1 MRALLK
7 SGDTAK
13 IILFTNTAR
22 NKDIYRMAG
31 NYLQTLSWRDD
42 MELMRSIESFYV
54 KADALDSLA
63 SFYKACAD
71 VEIDEYKDYEK
82 GLNAIVEALNTI
94 SKKIKKENSE
104 NKNDLSFQEEL
115 KEQIK
120 NIERFIKAKEA
131 YAQDPGLCLKEIAA
145 LLETPGIEDSVRRGD
160 LYAILVL
167 HNAKRSNFKKV
178 KALISNLY

>member
-7 SGDTAK
+7 SGDTSK

-54 KADALDSLA
+54 KADALESLA
-63 SFYKACAD
+63 SFYKACAE

-82 GLNAIVEALNTI
+82 GLNAMVESLKTI
-94 SKKIKKENSE
+94 RKKIKKNTEPNQ
-104 NKNDLSFQEEL
+104 KDLNFQEEL
-115 KEQIK
+115 ETHVK
-120 NIERFIKAKEA
+120 NIERFVAAKNI
-131 YAQDPGLCLKEIAA
+131 YSTDPGACLKEITA
-145 LLETPGIEDSVRRGD
+145 LLEVPGIEESVRRGD
-160 LYAILVL
+160 LFTVLIL
-167 HNAKRSNFKKV
+167 HHAKRSNFKKV
-178 KALISNLY
+178 G